1 MSRVKS
7 TPGAAPA
14 GYGVAG
20 MVAAL
25 VDATGH
31 IAVDRVAEH
40 FGMSKL
46 QLAETTGLMRET
58 AYRAARIVAPKS
70 QARATEMLEIVGRI
84 VDWAGGERQAM
95 AWYRTEPIASFG
107 GRTAE
112 CLVKKGKAPAVRD
125 YLDHVA
131 TGGFV

>member
-1 MSRVKS
+1 
-7 TPGAAPA
+7 
-14 GYGVAG
+14 
-20 MVAAL
+20 
-25 VDATGH
+25 
-31 IAVDRVAEH
+31 
-40 FGMSKL
+40 MSKL

-70 QARATEMLEIVGRI
+70 QARATEMLEI